1 MVSLL
6 CDTELIRFVYFSSDY
21 PVNIHQA
28 LSDVADI
35 RAQLN
40 RTEAYRGFRSTA
52 VGISVLVVLA
62 GAIVQN
68 AYAEEPAL
76 QIDSYLKIWFVV
88 AAVNICVAGVE
99 MFVRSRISKNHLV
112 NKMHWSLVT
121 QMAPCC
127 VMGFVLTLLISEH
140 AFEQTS
146 SESGLLWAL
155 PGLWSMSYALGLFS
169 CQRQLPEQAKA
180 VAAYMLMA
188 GVLLLVLNWSTRTPA
203 AWQMVASFGV
213 GHLLLA
219 GVLYWNVERRDGE
232 EK

>member
-1 MVSLL
+1 M
-6 CDTELIRFVYFSSDY
+6 
-21 PVNIHQA
+21 NIHQA

-40 RTEAYRGFRSTA
+40 RTESYRGFRSTA
-52 VGISVLVVLA
+52 VGVSVLVVLA

-68 AYAEEPAL
+68 AYVSEPTM
-76 QIDSYLKIWFVV
+76 QIDRYLKIWFVV
-88 AAVNICVAGVE
+88 AIVNIFVAGVE
-99 MFVRSRISKNHLV
+99 MFARSRISKNLLV

-127 VMGFVLTLLISEH
+127 LLGFALTLLISEH
-140 AFEQTS
+140 AFEQANS
-146 SESGLLWAL
+146 KSGLLWAL
-155 PGLWSMSYALGLFS
+155 PGLWSMTYALGLFS
-169 CQRQLPEQAKA
+169 CQRQLPEQAKS
-180 VAAYMLMA
+180 VAIYMLLA
-188 GVLLLVLNWSTRTPA
+188 GVCLLVFNWNTRVSA

-219 GVLYWNVERRDGE
+219 GILYWNVERRDGQ